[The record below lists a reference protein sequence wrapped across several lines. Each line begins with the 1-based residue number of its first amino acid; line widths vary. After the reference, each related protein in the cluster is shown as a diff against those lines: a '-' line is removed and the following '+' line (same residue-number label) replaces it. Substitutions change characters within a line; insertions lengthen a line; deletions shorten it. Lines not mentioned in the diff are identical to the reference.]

1 MRDKVGDRG
10 IKMDVAAEVDRIID
24 RRVEQDD
31 LDENAKRILKNVVEK
46 MKDPMNLA
54 A

>member
-1 MRDKVGDRG
+1 
-10 IKMDVAAEVDRIID
+10 MDVAAEVDRIID